1 LSNLQLMKLIIVFGI
16 KEIETL
22 LTMNGMALVW
32 TLLDLQRN
40 TSIMRRKKDYLK
52 ASRNGLELMTLAWLK
67 RNIPIMT
74 RRC

>member
-1 LSNLQLMKLIIVFGI
+1 LSNLKVIKLIILIG
-16 KEIETL
+16 KREIRTL
-22 LTMNGMALVW
+22 LTMNGMTLVW